1 MELEVM
7 DTYTYLRSTMFST
20 LLLDAKISFRIVK
33 AAVVMTKLNK
43 QVWKNNLL
51 TMCLQTL
58 RPVDLIRQ

>member
-51 TMCLQTL
+51 TMCLQSL
-58 RPVDLIRQ
+58 RPVDLIWQ

>member
-20 LLLDAKISFRIVK
+20 LLLDAKISFKIVK

-51 TMCLQTL
+51 TMCLQSL
-58 RPVDLIRQ
+58 RPVDLIWQ

>member
-58 RPVDLIRQ
+58 RPVDLIWQ

>member
-1 MELEVM
+1 M

-51 TMCLQTL
+51 TMCLQSL
-58 RPVDLIRQ
+58 RPVDLIWQ